1 MAKKISEENSLLIK
15 RARRRLVGSVTLV
28 VLAIVILPILFD
40 KQPVLI
46 DPGTDIHISLKNSLD
61 ESPPGPGVVSAEQKL
76 TSSSLE
82 TGSLVKEMAQ
92 GESQLPIESA
102 QVIAEL
108 ESKLINSA
116 PEIRAEVKDN
126 SETEKTATGLFI
138 VQLGVFLDSAKA
150 KYQQKIL
157 ISKNIK
163 MVYTETLKTDDGEVT
178 RLRIGPFLTRIMAE
192 EERGK
197 LKKLGIESVVKSQ

>member
-1 MAKKISEENSLLIK
+1 M
-15 RARRRLVGSVTLV
+15 
-28 VLAIVILPILFD
+28 
-40 KQPVLI
+40 
-46 DPGTDIHISLKNSLD
+46 
-61 ESPPGPGVVSAEQKL
+61 
-76 TSSSLE
+76 
-82 TGSLVKEMAQ
+82 
-92 GESQLPIESA
+92 
-102 QVIAEL
+102 
-108 ESKLINSA
+108 
-116 PEIRAEVKDN
+116 
-126 SETEKTATGLFI
+126 
-138 VQLGVFLDSAKA
+138 QLGVFLDSAKA